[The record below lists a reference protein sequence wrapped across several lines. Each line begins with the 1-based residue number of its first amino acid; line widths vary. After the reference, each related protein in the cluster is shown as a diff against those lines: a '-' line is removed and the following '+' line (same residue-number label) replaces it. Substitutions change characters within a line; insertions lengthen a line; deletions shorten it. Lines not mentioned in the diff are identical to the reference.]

1 MFAKWSRIGCIK
13 HPNIVLLEE
22 LINSGEKILGY
33 NFMNKAS
40 DGDDSVV
47 QMPNY
52 IANVSEKT
60 DTYNLML

>member
-1 MFAKWSRIGCIK
+1 
-13 HPNIVLLEE
+13 
-22 LINSGEKILGY
+22 
-33 NFMNKAS
+33 MNKASLS

-60 DTYNLML
+60 HI